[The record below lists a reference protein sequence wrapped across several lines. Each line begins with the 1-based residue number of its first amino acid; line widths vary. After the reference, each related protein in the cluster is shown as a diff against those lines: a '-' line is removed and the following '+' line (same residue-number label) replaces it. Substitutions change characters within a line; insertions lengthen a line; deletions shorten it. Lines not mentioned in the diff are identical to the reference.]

1 LFQNFDRTAFL
12 ESLDTAEI
20 PPELKIILSAMSEDV
35 MTATREMEEIKQ
47 YGGSSITS
55 LLNMRNSILGRMA
68 GILNDAKYKNALD
81 LHSDEVKL
89 LLRFILSTMKQT
101 SEKFLNEQKCRKDLA
116 DALFMQLAESF
127 QGWESKF
134 EVFKASVVGIPDITP
149 ANK

>member
-1 LFQNFDRTAFL
+1 
-12 ESLDTAEI
+12 
-20 PPELKIILSAMSEDV
+20 
-35 MTATREMEEIKQ
+35 
-47 YGGSSITS
+47 
-55 LLNMRNSILGRMA
+55 
-68 GILNDAKYKNALD
+68 
-81 LHSDEVKL
+81 
-89 LLRFILSTMKQT
+89 MKQT